1 MGFFKKLFGGGSEEG
16 GEKAGAEPAGEP
28 KEDKH
33 PWPGMLAA
41 AKRKEGDR
49 FSFWE
54 WENTTARQAVAQY
67 LTQIAP
73 SFGNAKIKEN
83 PDDENVE
90 LRGTFDGSPVRFA
103 VWMSFGTFWSIQMR
117 CQEQLPEL
125 EIERDHEKIPKEK
138 DEDDPWD
145 EDEERRVFLG
155 KGIFVEGYDAEIEQN
170 LALWSRLPESL
181 QNSIVTEMERLD
193 MRTVRADGQEVSL
206 NVAPGFDDLV
216 DPLDYM
222 TACAQLMA
230 AIRSGAGTAEGA
242 GAGAPAAAQ
251 VQAVPVAAP
260 AHRLTCAYCTSVF
273 ILTVGK
279 NTCPNC
285 GAPAQQ

>member
-16 GEKAGAEPAGEP
+16 GEQKGAEPAAEP
-28 KEDKH
+28 AKDKS
-33 PWPGMLAA
+33 PWPKMLAA
-41 AKRKEGDR
+41 ARAVEPDR

-54 WENTTARQAVAQY
+54 WENVTARQAVGKY
-67 LTQIAP
+67 LTMIAP

-117 CQEQLPEL
+117 CQANLPEL
-125 EIERDHEKIPKEK
+125 EIERDHEKIPKEA

-155 KGIFVEGYDAEIEQN
+155 KGIFVEGYDSDIEQK
-170 LALWSRLPESL
+170 LALWSQLPESL
-181 QNSIVTEMERLD
+181 QDSIVTEMERLD
-193 MRTVRADGQEVSL
+193 MNTVRAYGQEVSL
-206 NVAPGFDDLV
+206 NVKPGLNDLA
-216 DPLDYM
+216 DPLEYM

-230 AIRSGAGTAEGA
+230 AIKNGAGGA
-242 GAGAPAAAQ
+242 AAGVPAAAQ
-251 VQAVPVAAP
+251 AAGVPAAVVQP
-260 AHRLTCAYCTSVF
+260 AHKITCSYCTSVF